1 MVQYSLA
8 QIKDTNHFLSSA
20 RCRLHVALC
29 AAKSS
34 TSYNLGHQLS
44 YIHLFSKNPRD
55 CLNYKSAHLLIAV
68 LDFNMQGKKRGGSPS
83 LAVFHPIWPLTSI
96 LFNAEDFK
104 RLLLMVS
111 RREQHRWA
119 RCRRNSLKSN
129 MSSDGEEGHCQRF
142 HSLSTC
148 VHLLSASLSACGLL
162 RRDTTRQFEW
172 VWPPETWWADC
183 LS

>member
-1 MVQYSLA
+1 
-8 QIKDTNHFLSSA
+8 
-20 RCRLHVALC
+20 
-29 AAKSS
+29 
-34 TSYNLGHQLS
+34 
-44 YIHLFSKNPRD
+44 
-55 CLNYKSAHLLIAV
+55 
-68 LDFNMQGKKRGGSPS
+68 
-83 LAVFHPIWPLTSI
+83 
-96 LFNAEDFK
+96 
-104 RLLLMVS
+104 MVS

-172 VWPPETWWADC
+172 VWPPETWWADLPLLNRFSRESNQMSKRFWKIKFCSLLIGWLSLYQLSESPRGKKVSAQSVDALWSLPLKSVTPC
-183 LS
+183 LCVFVYFLSSVDGKPISFYEYRLYVTNISLTT